1 MEEVVP
7 VFIPLI
13 TIFYFN
19 FFELGKSFLDRIKF
33 EII

>member
-7 VFIPLI
+7 VFISLI